1 MLEHVFEL
9 PFPLDDL
16 ELPFPFWF
24 DDENK
29 VPSRWRFCGRTLCV
43 EQCVVGVLE
52 LCWCDAGG
60 VDIDS
65 GMVVSKLNKASSRKI
80 NIVLCII
87 LYMICCTTYQLRPSL
102 DNVHVCIKAVNM
114 YKYKAQHKYCR
125 S

>member
-1 MLEHVFEL
+1 MLEHVFELPFPLDDLDL

-29 VPSRWRFCGRTLCV
+29 LSSRWRFCGRTLCV

-60 VDIDS
+60 VDIES
-65 GMVVSKLNKASSRKI
+65 GMVVSKRNKASSRNI

-87 LYMICCTTYQLRPSL
+87 LCMICCTTYQLRPSL
-102 DNVHVCIKAVNM
+102 EICLCIISSHAIP
-114 YKYKAQHKYCR
+114 R
-125 S
+125 